1 MKKRI
6 KFCDWEKVSGKKC
19 GSILTEK
26 QYDYCKSN
34 KLPFLCWGHQTQN
47 NLLKQNEK

>member
-6 KFCDWEKVSGKKC
+6 QFCEWKKISGKEC

-26 QYDYCKSN
+26 QYDYCKSRN
-34 KLPFLCWGHQTQN
+34 KPFLCWGHQ
-47 NLLKQNEK
+47 KQNELK